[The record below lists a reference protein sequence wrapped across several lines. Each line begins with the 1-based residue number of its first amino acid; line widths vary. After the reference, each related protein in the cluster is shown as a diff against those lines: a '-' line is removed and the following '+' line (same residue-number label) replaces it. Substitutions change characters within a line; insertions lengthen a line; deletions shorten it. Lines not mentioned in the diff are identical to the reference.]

1 MSNIDSLEDVITKL
15 NEKKIVIGAKLKQEN
30 EEINSLERKVQ
41 EYHLHILSL
50 RESVNKSNSELEI
63 LDKTIE
69 ESEAGYRK
77 IIQASETIMALVSQN
92 MNN

>member
-1 MSNIDSLEDVITKL
+1 MSNIESLEDVITKL

-41 EYHLHILSL
+41 EYQLHILSL

-69 ESEAGYRK
+69 ESEVGYRK